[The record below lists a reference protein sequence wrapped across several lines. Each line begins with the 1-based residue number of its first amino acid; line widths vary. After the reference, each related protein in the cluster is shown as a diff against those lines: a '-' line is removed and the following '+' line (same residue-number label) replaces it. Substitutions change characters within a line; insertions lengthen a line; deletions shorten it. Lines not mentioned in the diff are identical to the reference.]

1 MFVGGPSVSS
11 RRILRASRKMS
22 GIFLYGFLET
32 RAQLF
37 SERRY
42 EGLSHDGKVL
52 AGNAANFYAS
62 FSPLLP
68 CFDRVGCHYVIFWPG
83 LAHILLRLIRT
94 EEDDSPRIFGACIAL
109 GHLSVGLE
117 VIEELAEV
125 SQRHVRGYELLFF
138 CIGPDPPKLFHRRPR
153 KDLIP

>member
-52 AGNAANFYAS
+52 AGNAANLDRKSTRLNSSHANISYAV
-62 FSPLLP
+62 FCLKKKKKNKKKKQQIIKQKNY
-68 CFDRVGCHYVIFWPG
+68 GKQK
-83 LAHILLRLIRT
+83 
-94 EEDDSPRIFGACIAL
+94 
-109 GHLSVGLE
+109 LS
-117 VIEELAEV
+117 
-125 SQRHVRGYELLFF
+125 
-138 CIGPDPPKLFHRRPR
+138 
-153 KDLIP
+153 